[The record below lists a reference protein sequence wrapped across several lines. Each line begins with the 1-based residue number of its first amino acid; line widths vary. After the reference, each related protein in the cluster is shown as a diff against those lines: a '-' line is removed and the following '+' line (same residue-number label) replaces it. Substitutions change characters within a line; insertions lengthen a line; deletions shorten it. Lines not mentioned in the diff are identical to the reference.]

1 MIARMIVLACTVLG
15 LVGCARTLPAHA
27 DAHGNF
33 LAATSEP
40 EVSSSRRRAPVEP
53 PLVVLVERTRV
64 VGIDPIR
71 AMVRWSVP
79 AIVTGHPVASAT
91 SIYLPVR
98 GHQLVAIDRATGAE
112 RFHVQLPGEALT
124 GLAVSE
130 PHIVATVL
138 DPSKKGRARIL
149 GLATEDGDVRWQRR
163 SPTRL
168 GIPDVVGE
176 VAVLPV
182 GDQVAALRL
191 DTGREVARLDIAAA
205 RDREVALERVT
216 HRHGMWFVGSDAKWV
231 RLGVPGSRGEAH
243 QLSRTYAQAFQTVD
257 GIDAGHSDDERLRL
271 WLRMSNTDTTPRD
284 AILLS
289 RRAVIALRLDTEGL
303 PVRAR
308 WVHVEDKG
316 ELVAMEVVDDRVVL
330 VREDGAIVQLA
341 DDDGHVIDR
350 IAGDEPV
357 RGALV
362 LGTPAPTHGNTKR
375 RDDPEVLADLAA
387 LLTEPDPRLLPA
399 QRLAADLLWRHDDP
413 RVRKTVRDLARGG
426 IRPGDAP
433 EVLVLRDHAIEL
445 TRTRWGSGSSK
456 EVEAVVDAL
465 HARPAFG
472 SHVDIRESVQAALRT
487 GRPSVVPEL
496 TALMLDPGTSA
507 EDLVA
512 IVEALAQLGDP
523 GAVDGLATFLRRYH
537 ADESIVKESPVLFA
551 TATLLLEH
559 ASGDSPESS
568 AARTALWAVADDPLC
583 EPHLRA
589 LVSTGLRALPAARDD
604 GDVRVVADS
613 EATLSE

>member
-1 MIARMIVLACTVLG
+1 
-15 LVGCARTLPAHA
+15 
-27 DAHGNF
+27 
-33 LAATSEP
+33 
-40 EVSSSRRRAPVEP
+40 
-53 PLVVLVERTRV
+53 
-64 VGIDPIR
+64 
-71 AMVRWSVP
+71 
-79 AIVTGHPVASAT
+79 
-91 SIYLPVR
+91 VR
-98 GHQLVAIDRATGAE
+98 GHQLVAIDRETGNK

-130 PHIVATVL
+130 PWIVATVL
-138 DPSKKGRARIL
+138 DPSKKGRARIV
-149 GLATEDGDVRWQRR
+149 GLAAEDGDIRWHRR

-168 GIPDVVGE
+168 GIPDVVAD

-182 GDQVAALRL
+182 GDQIAALRL
-191 DTGREVARLDIAAA
+191 DSGREVARLDIAAA

-216 HRHGMWFVGSDAKWV
+216 HRRGMWFVGSDAKWV

-243 QLSRTYAQAFQTVD
+243 QLSRTYAQAFRTVD

-271 WLRMSNTDTTPRD
+271 WLRMSNIDTTPRD

-316 ELVAMEVVDDRVVL
+316 EIVAMEVVDDRVVL

-341 DDDGHVIDR
+341 DDDGHVVDR

-362 LGTPAPTHGNTKR
+362 LGTPARAHGNTKR
-375 RDDPEVLADLAA
+375 TDDPDVLADLAA
-387 LLTEPDPRLLPA
+387 LLVEPDPRLLPA

-413 RVRKTVRDLARGG
+413 RVRKTVRELARGEL
-426 IRPGDAP
+426 RMGDAP

-445 TRTRWGSGSSK
+445 TRTRWGSGSSA

-472 SHVDIRESVQAALRT
+472 TADAGFGEPIRAALRT
-487 GRPSVVPEL
+487 GRPSVVHEL
-496 TALMLDPGTSA
+496 TALLLHPGTSA
-507 EDLVA
+507 EDLVQ
-512 IVEALAQLGDP
+512 IVDALTQLADP
-523 GAVDGLATFLRRYH
+523 GAVEGLATFLQRYH

-551 TATLLLEH
+551 TTTLLLAH
-559 ASGDSPESS
+559 AQSDSRESS
-568 AARTALWAVADDPLC
+568 VARAALRAVADDPLC

-589 LVSTGLRALPAARDD
+589 FVATGLRALPAVRDD

-613 EATLSE
+613 DSTLGSE

>member
-1 MIARMIVLACTVLG
+1 MITRMIALAFAVLG
-15 LVGCARTLPAHA
+15 VVGCARTLPAHA

-33 LAATSEP
+33 LAVTSEP
-40 EVSSSRRRAPVEP
+40 EVRAPRRGAPVEQ

-64 VGIDPIR
+64 VGIDPIG
-71 AMVRWSVP
+71 AMVKWSVP

-98 GHQLVAIDRATGAE
+98 GHQLVAIDRKTGAE

-130 PHIVATVL
+130 PYIVATVL

-149 GLATEDGDVRWQRR
+149 GLSTEDGDVRWQRR

-168 GIPDVVGE
+168 GIPDVVGDI
-176 VAVLPV
+176 AVLPV
-182 GDQVAALRL
+182 GDQVAALRV
-191 DTGREVARLDIAAA
+191 DSGREVARLDIAAA

-216 HRHGMWFVGSDAKWV
+216 HRRDMWFVGSDAKWV
-231 RLGVPGSRGEAH
+231 RLGVPGSKGEAQ
-243 QLSRTYAQAFQTVD
+243 QLSRTYAQAFRTVD

-284 AILLS
+284 ALLLS
-289 RRAVIALRLDTEGL
+289 RSAVIALRLDTEGL

-308 WVHVEDKG
+308 WVHVERKG
-316 ELVAMEVVDDRVVL
+316 EIVAMEVVDDRVVL

-341 DDDGHVIDR
+341 DDDGRVLDR

-362 LGTPAPTHGNTKR
+362 LGTPSRDHGNTKR
-375 RDDPEVLADLAA
+375 RDDPEVLADLVA
-387 LLTEPDPRLLPA
+387 LLSEPDPRLLPA

-413 RVRKTVRDLARGG
+413 RVRKTVRDLALGRV
-426 IRPGDAP
+426 RPGDEP

-456 EVEAVVDAL
+456 EVEAVVSAL
-465 HARPAFG
+465 HARPAFRTD
-472 SHVDIRESVQAALRT
+472 VDVRESVQAALRT

-512 IVEALAQLGDP
+512 IVEALGQLGDP
-523 GAVDGLATFLRRYH
+523 GAVDGLATFLQRYH
-537 ADESIVKESPVLFA
+537 ADESIVKESPVLFEA
-551 TATLLLEH
+551 AKLLLEH
-559 ASGDSPESS
+559 AGGESAAS
-568 AARTALWAVADDPLC
+568 SVARTALWAVADDPLC

-589 LVSTGLRALPAARDD
+589 FVATGLRALPSARDD
-604 GDVRVVADS
+604 AGVRDV
-613 EATLSE
+613 LSAER